1 MEAEGSSPC
10 SQQPVTGPYLR
21 PDALTFPNYSP
32 KIHFNITFLF
42 MPRSIEWYSGIP
54 TEVLYAFLI
63 SPMRATYSAHL
74 IVLHM
79 ITLMIYGKA

>member
-1 MEAEGSSPC
+1 
-10 SQQPVTGPYLR
+10 
-21 PDALTFPNYSP
+21 
-32 KIHFNITFLF
+32 
-42 MPRSIEWYSGIP
+42 
-54 TEVLYAFLI
+54 LYAFLI